1 MVHSGASKILFQINV
16 TISKKANYRLLTDKV
31 EEEYKRLTEHKTNLV
46 ISCMQLTYFLRYFFT
61 LFVVIPCVFNAQ
73 EEDDKKNAGFC
84 VPIEDKKAIAFY
96 EKGKDR
102 KKYKKPERLQYLLK
116 ALELEPDFAEAN
128 LAMGFELVARCK
140 LENKPFTPTVPFFM
154 KAIAVCPQ
162 IHSEPYYYIGFDY
175 YEKTQNDSA
184 IKYLQK
190 FLDFKDEDEKK
201 YANDFAEEQYQAKM
215 MIRSAKKEMGL
226 RKNVQ
231 FDPRVV
237 KGVST
242 ERDEYL
248 AYISPDD
255 KNCFFVRRLPI
266 KNLNQVYASDGEK
279 EVFMRAV
286 RTANGEFTGGEPLEA
301 PFNASD
307 DNQGGCS
314 ISIDNKHL
322 YFAMM
327 RMEGGLQP
335 NCDLYVSDFNGE
347 YWSDIRKVSP
357 LINDPKYWD
366 SQPSIS
372 ADGNSLYFAS
382 DRPGGFG
389 GIDLYVSKKDMT
401 TGQWTAPQNLGP
413 MVNTAGDEKTPFIHS
428 DSETLYFS
436 STGHFGFGE
445 YDIFYVRQN
454 AKGEWMEPENIGSP
468 INGSTD
474 DTGFF
479 VSSDAKTG
487 YFFSYNEGKVNG
499 KGIGRWDLFSFDLYE
514 EARPNAI
521 GFVKGSIKNNDSIV
535 QGAIVELK
543 DVETKKVNYAL
554 VDSSS
559 GEFMAA
565 VKKQNKVLLTV
576 KKEGVAFN
584 STMLDASQLPDA
596 GKEATTMEVKLQ
608 SANEGESFI
617 LNNLYYATNSAEI
630 QIQSKVVLENFAEY
644 LKQHKNMV
652 IEIQGHTDNVG
663 NLSDNMALSSN
674 RAYSVKNLLEEFGVA
689 AERITAKGYG
699 PTVPVADNTSEA
711 GRALNRRTEFK
722 IIKK

>member
-1 MVHSGASKILFQINV
+1 MDELKDV
-16 TISKKANYRLLTDKV
+16 TTDKQFLTGRI
-31 EEEYKRLTEHKTNLV
+31 EEESIKLKLLEPNLL
-46 ISCMQLTYFLRYFFT
+46 ISCMNFTQALPYFLLLCLLVPAR
-61 LFVVIPCVFNAQ
+61 LGAQ
-73 EEDDKKNAGFC
+73 EERSSPYCQD
-84 VPIEDKKAIAFY
+84 ISDKKAISFY

-102 KKYKKPERLQYLLK
+102 KKYKKPERLQFLMK

-128 LAMGFELVARCK
+128 LAMGFELAARCK

-162 IHSEPYYYIGFDY
+162 IHSEPYYYIGFDF

-226 RKNVQ
+226 KKNVQ
-231 FDPRVV
+231 FDPKVV

-255 KNCFFVRRLPI
+255 KKCFFVRRLPV
-266 KNLNQVYASDGEK
+266 KNMNQVYASDREK
-279 EVFMRAV
+279 EVFMQAV
-286 RTANGEFTGGEPLEA
+286 RTQNGEFTVGEPLEA
-301 PFNASD
+301 PFNVSD
-307 DNQGGCS
+307 DNQGGCT

-335 NCDLYVSDFNGE
+335 NCDIYVSDFNGE

-389 GIDLYVSKKDMT
+389 GIDIYVSKKDRT
-401 TGQWTAPQNLGP
+401 TGQWSAPQNLGS

-436 STGHFGFGE
+436 SNGHFGFGE

-454 AKGEWMEPENIGSP
+454 EKGEWMEPENIGSP
-468 INGSTD
+468 INGLTD

-499 KGIGRWDLFSFDLYE
+499 KGIGRWDLFSFELYK
-514 EARPNAI
+514 EARPNAV
-521 GFVKGSIKNNDSIV
+521 GFLKGTIKNNDSLV
-535 QGAIVELK
+535 QGAVVEIK
-543 DVETKKVNYAL
+543 DVLTKKVNYAL

-565 VKKQNKVLLTV
+565 VKKENNVLITV
-576 KKEGVAFN
+576 KKDGVAFN
-584 STMLDASQLPDA
+584 STMVEASKLPEA
-596 GKEATTMEVKLQ
+596 GQEAVSMEVKLE
-608 SANEGESFI
+608 SASEGESFV

-630 QIQSKVVLENFAEY
+630 KAESKVVLENFAEY
-644 LKQHKNMV
+644 LKLHKNMV

-663 NLSDNMALSSN
+663 NLNDNMALSSN
-674 RAYSVKNLLEEFGVA
+674 RAYSVKSLLEEFGV
-689 AERITAKGYG
+689 ESKRISAKGYG
-699 PTVPVADNTSEA
+699 PTVPVADNTTEE

-722 IIKK
+722 IVKK

>member
-1 MVHSGASKILFQINV
+1 M
-16 TISKKANYRLLTDKV
+16 NYFRFM
-31 EEEYKRLTEHKTNLV
+31 KRTVLC
-46 ISCMQLTYFLRYFFT
+46 IFYT
-61 LFVVIPCVFNAQ
+61 LIVFAPLKAQ
-73 EEDDKKNAGFC
+73 EEKSSPFC
-84 VPIEDKKAIAFY
+84 TELSDKKAIANY

-102 KKYKKPERLQYLLK
+102 KKYKKPERLQFLMK

-128 LAMGFELVARCK
+128 LAMGLELAARSK
-140 LENKPFTPTVPFFM
+140 LENKPFTPTVPYFY
-154 KAIAVCPQ
+154 KAIAICPQ

-175 YEKTQNDSA
+175 YEKAMNDSA

-226 RKNVQ
+226 KKNVQ
-231 FDPRVV
+231 FDPHVV

-255 KNCFFVRRLPI
+255 KQCFFVRRLPV

-279 EVFMRAV
+279 EVFMQAV
-286 RTANGEFTGGEPLEA
+286 RTANGEFTAGEPLSS
-301 PFNASD
+301 PFNETD

-314 ISIDNKHL
+314 ITIDNKFL

-335 NCDLYVSDFNGE
+335 NCDIYVSDFNGE

-372 ADGNSLYFAS
+372 ADGSSLYFAS
-382 DRPGGFG
+382 DRPGGYG
-389 GIDLYVSKKDMT
+389 GIDIYVSKRNRS
-401 TGQWTAPQNLGP
+401 TGQWSAPQNLGP
-413 MVNTAGDEKTPFIHS
+413 IINTPGDEKTPFIHS

-436 STGHFGFGE
+436 SNGHFGFGE
-445 YDIFYVRQN
+445 YDIFYARQN
-454 AKGEWMEPENIGSP
+454 EKGEWQEPENIGSP
-468 INGSTD
+468 INGLTD

-499 KGIGRWDLFSFDLYE
+499 KGIGRWDLFSFDLYK
-514 EARPNAI
+514 EARPNQVA
-521 GFVKGSIKNNDSIV
+521 FVKGNLKKNDSIV
-535 QGAIVELK
+535 DGALVEIK
-543 DVETKKVNYAL
+543 DVNTKKVSYAL
-554 VDSSS
+554 VDSTS
-559 GEFMAA
+559 GEFMVA
-565 VKKQNKVLLTV
+565 VKKESNVLLTV
-576 KKEGVAFN
+576 KKEGLAFN
-584 STMLDASQLPDA
+584 STLINSEELPVV
-596 GKEATTMEVKLQ
+596 GKEPLPLALNLSDAK
-608 SANEGESFI
+608 EGVSFVI
-617 LNNLYYATNSAEI
+617 NNLYYATNSAEI
-630 QIQSKVVLENFAEY
+630 KAESKVVLENFAEY
-644 LKQHKNMV
+644 LKEQKSMV

-674 RAYSVKNLLEEFGVA
+674 RAYSVKTLLEEFGV
-689 AERITAKGYG
+689 ESKRITAKGYG
-699 PTVPVADNTSEA
+699 PTVPIADNAAEQ

-722 IIKK
+722 IVKQ

>member
-1 MVHSGASKILFQINV
+1 MNFTQALP
-16 TISKKANYRLLTDKV
+16 
-31 EEEYKRLTEHKTNLV
+31 
-46 ISCMQLTYFLRYFFT
+46 YFLLLCLLVPAR
-61 LFVVIPCVFNAQ
+61 LGAQ
-73 EEDDKKNAGFC
+73 EEKQERSSPYCQD
-84 VPIEDKKAIAFY
+84 ITDKKAISFY

-102 KKYKKPERLQYLLK
+102 KKYKKPERLQFLMK

-128 LAMGFELVARCK
+128 LAMGFELAARCK
-140 LENKPFTPTVPFFM
+140 LENKPFAPTVPFFM

-162 IHSEPYYYIGFDY
+162 IHSEPYYYIGFDF

-226 RKNVQ
+226 KKNVQ
-231 FDPRVV
+231 FDPKVV

-255 KNCFFVRRLPI
+255 KKCFFVRRLPV
-266 KNLNQVYASDGEK
+266 KNMNQVYASDREK
-279 EVFMRAV
+279 EVFMQAV
-286 RTANGEFTGGEPLEA
+286 RTQNGEFTVGEPLEA
-301 PFNASD
+301 PFNVSD
-307 DNQGGCS
+307 DNQGGCT

-335 NCDLYVSDFNGE
+335 NCDIYVSDFNGE

-389 GIDLYVSKKDMT
+389 GIDIYVSKKDRT
-401 TGQWTAPQNLGP
+401 TGQWSAPQNLGS

-436 STGHFGFGE
+436 SNGHFGFGE

-454 AKGEWMEPENIGSP
+454 EKGEWMEPENIGSP
-468 INGSTD
+468 INGLTD

-499 KGIGRWDLFSFDLYE
+499 KGIGRWDLFSFELYK
-514 EARPNAI
+514 EARPNAV
-521 GFVKGSIKNNDSIV
+521 GFLKGTIKNNDSLV
-535 QGAIVELK
+535 QGAVVEIK
-543 DVETKKVNYAL
+543 DVLTKKVNYAL

-565 VKKQNKVLLTV
+565 VKKENNVLITV
-576 KKEGVAFN
+576 KKDGVAFN
-584 STMLDASQLPDA
+584 STMVEASKLPEA
-596 GKEATTMEVKLQ
+596 GQEAVSMEVKLE
-608 SANEGESFI
+608 SASEGESFV

-630 QIQSKVVLENFAEY
+630 KAESKVVLENFAEY
-644 LKQHKNMV
+644 LKLHKNMV

-663 NLSDNMALSSN
+663 NLNDNMALSSN
-674 RAYSVKNLLEEFGVA
+674 RAYSVKSLLEEFGV
-689 AERITAKGYG
+689 ESKRISAKGYG
-699 PTVPVADNTSEA
+699 PTVPVADNTTEE

-722 IIKK
+722 IVKK